1 MSRPSALLR
10 PPPTASR
17 PSRHFPG
24 APVIGGH
31 RFPGRSPGAEEA
43 LSSSHGN
50 LVTVPRPIRRRVPRH
65 ALQDLTCRPW
75 PSPSKVRAR
84 HPLGPLTRVS
94 VTTPQ
99 ASLHAAD
106 RPLARPLTGTL
117 LLRFDGGVLTRR
129 REPRYR
135 GPWRLPGPD
144 SHRLATVS
152 LSLGYAIA
160 PSPLFGVRAAGRT
173 LRPEEVGAWRSFR

>member
-1 MSRPSALLR
+1 MLSRPSALLR

-24 APVIGGH
+24 SPVIGGH

-50 LVTVPRPIRRRVPRH
+50 RVTVPRPIRRRVPRH
-65 ALQDLTCRPW
+65 ALQDPTCRPW

-106 RPLARPLTGTL
+106 RPLARPLAGTL
-117 LLRFDGGVLTRR
+117 LLRFDGGLSPDAGSRAT
-129 REPRYR
+129 
-135 GPWRLPGPD
+135 GDPG
-144 SHRLATVS
+144 VS
-152 LSLGYAIA
+152 
-160 PSPLFGVRAAGRT
+160 PGRT
-173 LRPEEVGAWRSFR
+173 RTGWLPSACRSVTSQQPPCCHGAQAPGRTP